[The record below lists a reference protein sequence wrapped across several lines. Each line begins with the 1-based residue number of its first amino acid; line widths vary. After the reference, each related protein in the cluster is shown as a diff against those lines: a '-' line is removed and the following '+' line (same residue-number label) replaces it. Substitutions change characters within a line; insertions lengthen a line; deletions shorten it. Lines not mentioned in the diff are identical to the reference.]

1 MSLEKM
7 EKCFL
12 KENLEN
18 ILMGIRFC
26 ILFSINFKIS
36 RNEIDQER
44 EIKKIAKNNRQNWA
58 MMV

>member
-1 MSLEKM
+1 M